1 MISIHLLPH
10 ALSELF
16 VDVTTSKRITLA
28 DRYGMLAALLD
39 ESVDTEE
46 IRSIDR
52 LLHAL
57 SQGRLQIVSD
67 LSALMS

>member
-1 MISIHLLPH
+1 
-10 ALSELF
+10 
-16 VDVTTSKRITLA
+16 
-28 DRYGMLAALLD
+28 
-39 ESVDTEE
+39 VDTEE